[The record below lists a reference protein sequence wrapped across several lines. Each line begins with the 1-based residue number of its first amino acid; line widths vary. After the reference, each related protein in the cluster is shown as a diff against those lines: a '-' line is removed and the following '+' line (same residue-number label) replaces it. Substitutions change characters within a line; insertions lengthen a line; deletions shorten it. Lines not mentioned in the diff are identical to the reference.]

1 MQAVPN
7 RIRSPSRLAAAA
19 AGTLVVVVI
28 VVVVVVVEAFAALI
42 PVKNNNVY
50 TTKYLMC
57 LNTFAVS
64 LLANLITRTD
74 FAGVARCQYFSSDVQ
89 MFP

>member
-7 RIRSPSRLAAAA
+7 RIRSPSRLAAA
-19 AGTLVVVVI
+19 GTL

-64 LLANLITRTD
+64 LLASLITRTD
-74 FAGVARCQYFSSDVQ
+74 FAGVARCQYFNSDVQ
-89 MFP
+89 MAS

>member
-19 AGTLVVVVI
+19 AGTLVVVV
-28 VVVVVVVEAFAALI
+28 VVEAFAVLI